1 MANERIL
8 ARNEYRSNDTWI
20 TGINNNDLI
29 IGPSGAGKTR
39 NYVKPNLMQLNE
51 SFIVADTKGNLY
63 SELERMLSK
72 NGYKVIKLDFRDVQ
86 HADGFNPLD
95 FIDYDPVTKR
105 YSQLDA
111 LKIAAAMVPLS
122 NDSEPFWDYSART
135 YLNCLI
141 AGVME
146 GRMNKTMSEVIRL
159 FNIMDTPAFDA
170 FYKEINSKNNHSY
183 AFSCY
188 QSIKRGAESDKNHAT
203 TLMILNTA
211 LQGIRMDNVTA
222 CFDCKN
228 RIDFN
233 TFSKEKTAL
242 FFVVSDTDRS
252 IDCLYNIFY
261 MQAIQALVDL
271 ADKSKGSRLAIP
283 VRFIF
288 DDFATNTV
296 IEDFDKIISVIR
308 SREIYFSIILQSI
321 TQLDG
326 IYGSHRSTTILNN
339 CDNLLYLGGQ
349 DLSTARY
356 ISEKANKDVNEI
368 LNMSLKDVFLFTRG
382 EGGKSVQKY
391 DIREHPLY
399 YQLPESAK
407 TPPIKPTPQRPARSS
422 ASTGETLEE
431 RQARREQA
439 RAKREAGSVREPRPM
454 RERPSSDSS
463 EGLALR
469 SEVSENLEKK
479 NLILPQ

>member
-1 MANERIL
+1 MGNERIL

-39 NYVKPNLMQLNE
+39 NYVKPNLMQCNE

-63 SELERMLSK
+63 NQLLRMLQR
-72 NGYKVIKLDFRDVQ
+72 NGYEVIKLDFRDVE
-86 HADGFNPLD
+86 HAKGFNPLD
-95 FIDYDPVTKR
+95 FVQYNPATKR
-105 YSQLDA
+105 YSQLDC
-111 LKIAAAMVPLS
+111 LKISAAMVPLS

-159 FNIMDTPAFDA
+159 FNIMDTPAFDS
-170 FYKEINSKNNHSY
+170 FFKEIYDANTYSY
-183 AFSCY
+183 AYSCY
-188 QSIKRGAESDKNHAT
+188 QSIKRGAESSKAHAT

-211 LQGIRMDNVTA
+211 LQGIRMDNVCA
-222 CFDCKN
+222 CFDTKD

-233 TFSKEKTAL
+233 TFAKEKTAL

-261 MQAIQALVDL
+261 MQAIQALVDI
-271 ADKSKGSRLAIP
+271 ADKSKGERLEIP

-326 IYGSHRSTTILNN
+326 IYGEHRSTTILNN

-349 DLSTARY
+349 DLATARY
-356 ISEKANKDVNEI
+356 IAEKANAEVQNI
-368 LNMSLKDVFLFTRG
+368 LNMKLGDVFLFTRG
-382 EGGKSVQKY
+382 AGGKNVERY

-399 YQLPESAK
+399 YQLPESGK
-407 TPPIKPTPQRPARSS
+407 TPPITPKDVPPPK
-422 ASTGETLEE
+422 TGENSTASATTTTTSTRVSGETREE
-431 RQARREQA
+431 RRARRAQEAKEAAEREVQA
-439 RAKREAGSVREPRPM
+439 M
-454 RERPSSDSS
+454 
-463 EGLALR
+463 
-469 SEVSENLEKK
+469 LEKK
-479 NLILPQ
+479 KQQEA